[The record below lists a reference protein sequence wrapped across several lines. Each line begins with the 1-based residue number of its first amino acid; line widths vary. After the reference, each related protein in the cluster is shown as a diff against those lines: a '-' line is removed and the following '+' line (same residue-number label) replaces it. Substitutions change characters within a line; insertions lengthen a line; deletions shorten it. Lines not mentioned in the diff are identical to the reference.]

1 MKIIK
6 AKNNDGTIKE
16 YAVILTYY
24 DEEYNKDYVVYT
36 DNKYNSNDELNI
48 YINSYNK
55 NNKEIISTP
64 IEDKKEYTK
73 IKTIINSILL
83 TMKNEQDKLD
93 SKE

>member
-6 AKNNDGTIKE
+6 AKNSDGNIKE
-16 YAVILTYY
+16 YQVILTYY
-24 DEEYNKDYVVYT
+24 DEEYNKDYVVYP
-36 DNKYNSNDELNI
+36 DNKYNSNNELEI

-55 NNKEIISTP
+55 NNKEIISTRV
-64 IEDKKEYTK
+64 EDKKEYTK

>member
-6 AKNNDGTIKE
+6 AKNNDGIIKE
-16 YAVILTYY
+16 YAIILTYY

-36 DNKYNSNDELNI
+36 DNKYNSNNELNI

-83 TMKNEQDKLD
+83 TMKNEQEKLG

>member
-6 AKNNDGTIKE
+6 AKNSDGTIKE
-16 YAVILTYY
+16 YQVILTYY

-36 DNKYNSNDELNI
+36 DNKYNSNNELEI

-73 IKTIINSILL
+73 VKTIINSILL

>member
-6 AKNNDGTIKE
+6 AKNDDGNIKE
-16 YAVILTYY
+16 YKVILTYY

-36 DNKYNSNDELNI
+36 DNKYNYNNELEI

-55 NNKEIISTP
+55 NNKEIISTRV
-64 IEDKKEYTK
+64 EDKKEYTK

-83 TMKNEQDKLD
+83 TMKNEQEKLN

>member
-6 AKNNDGTIKE
+6 AKNSDGNIKE
-16 YAVILTYY
+16 YQVILTYY

-36 DNKYNSNDELNI
+36 DNKYNSNNELEI

-55 NNKEIISTP
+55 NNKEIISTRV
-64 IEDKKEYTK
+64 EDKKEYTK